1 MGDRIKISGDCRLN
15 SLSNNVAQ
23 LSYRTSKENIPSFA
37 RERKGA
43 QEEGDTLSKPCTAED
58 YSVPDKVEAS
68 V

>member
-23 LSYRTSKENIPSFA
+23 LSHRISKENVPLFA
-37 RERKGA
+37 RARKEA
-43 QEEGDTLSKPCTAED
+43 QEEGDTLSQPCTSED
-58 YSVPDKVEAS
+58 YSVPDKVKAN